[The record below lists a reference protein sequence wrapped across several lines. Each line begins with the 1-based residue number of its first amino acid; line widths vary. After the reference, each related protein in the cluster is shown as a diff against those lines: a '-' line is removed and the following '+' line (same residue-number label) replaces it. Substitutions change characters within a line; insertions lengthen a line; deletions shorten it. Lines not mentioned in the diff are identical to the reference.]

1 MKGSKAFKNASKRVP
16 QWIPPIAGMR
26 RTKTRIPTTPEELA
40 ATLHA
45 KWVPKMSL
53 DPIVGIEN
61 SGIYAVCGAHPLFP
75 RFGHLLRYNIDASTA
90 GPYGKVPVSLPS
102 EHRTSTLPMEDFKT
116 LEDCGQIGK
125 SSIHEIKAVTKLFK
139 HLEEKEADDGTIFL
153 RNRVVGDPNH
163 LNDHIPYED
172 DTKTMDLL
180 SLQDQR
186 SQVRPGD
193 WAASGDFEVGYNQ
206 LALSDAVSNW
216 HGIKA
221 PDGSYWKQ
229 LVMTMGFGPNGATM
243 DVLVKMLAST
253 GMPEGVRYSTQ
264 IDQARFLH
272 PDKAKV
278 QLAMDNFRENVR
290 RVGGKLK
297 DEPNSNNPHQLGKWC
312 GVMYD
317 YLLGTTSLPPR
328 AVTRLAEAV
337 AMLNNDSMTV
347 SDVFDAMGYFF
358 FASAVLVAPLDKYYF
373 PLKWYRR
380 IAADFARGI
389 ASMTKRVNVWSCIR
403 KDLCHWAAFLSKNTP
418 APVFRTG
425 ITPATLYTDASE
437 TGYGAV
443 LFINGKVYV
452 SGAAWTGTDVGTHI
466 NILEAEALSRALVR
480 FKDVLV
486 GSLLTIKIDN
496 TSVIGAMDRGYS
508 SSFAMNN
515 KIGYLIGSLM
525 LVGAY
530 TIEYVASKSNLSD
543 GESRRH
549 QIDKRK
555 RPLVVQA

>member
-1 MKGSKAFKNASKRVP
+1 
-16 QWIPPIAGMR
+16 
-26 RTKTRIPTTPEELA
+26 
-40 ATLHA
+40 
-45 KWVPKMSL
+45 
-53 DPIVGIEN
+53 
-61 SGIYAVCGAHPLFP
+61 
-75 RFGHLLRYNIDASTA
+75 
-90 GPYGKVPVSLPS
+90 
-102 EHRTSTLPMEDFKT
+102 
-116 LEDCGQIGK
+116 
-125 SSIHEIKAVTKLFK
+125 
-139 HLEEKEADDGTIFL
+139 
-153 RNRVVGDPNH
+153 
-163 LNDHIPYED
+163 
-172 DTKTMDLL
+172 
-180 SLQDQR
+180 
-186 SQVRPGD
+186 
-193 WAASGDFEVGYNQ
+193 
-206 LALSDAVSNW
+206 
-216 HGIKA
+216 
-221 PDGSYWKQ
+221 
-229 LVMTMGFGPNGATM
+229 
-243 DVLVKMLAST
+243 
-253 GMPEGVRYSTQ
+253 
-264 IDQARFLH
+264 
-272 PDKAKV
+272 
-278 QLAMDNFRENVR
+278 MDNFRENVR

-317 YLLGTTSLPPR
+317 YLLGTTSLPPC